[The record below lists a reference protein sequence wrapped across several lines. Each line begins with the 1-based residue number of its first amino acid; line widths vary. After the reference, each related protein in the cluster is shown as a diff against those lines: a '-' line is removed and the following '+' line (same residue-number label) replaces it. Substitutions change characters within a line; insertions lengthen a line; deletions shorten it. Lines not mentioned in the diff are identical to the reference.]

1 MRQLTGGSGSGFEA
15 LLIGDCHL
23 FRSLAQNRDLDR
35 FHRAQREAAEQTAVA
50 DLIAIAPGS
59 KHGRRD
65 CRGPGH
71 LQGSMPSPSDLDLR
85 ALLRALMRAACFA
98 SSFANSRISLV
109 RSASNRINLAR
120 SASNRV
126 SRASTALVSFCMEF
140 SLQHE
145 TPPTDETESRGAR
158 ICIASDQ
165 KILWE

>member
-35 FHRAQREAAEQTAVA
+35 FHRAQREAAEQTVVA

-71 LQGSMPSPSDLDLR
+71 LQGSMPSPSDLD
-85 ALLRALMRAACFA
+85 LRALMRAACFA

-126 SRASTALVSFCMEF
+126 SRASTALVSFCM
-140 SLQHE
+140 SLQHK